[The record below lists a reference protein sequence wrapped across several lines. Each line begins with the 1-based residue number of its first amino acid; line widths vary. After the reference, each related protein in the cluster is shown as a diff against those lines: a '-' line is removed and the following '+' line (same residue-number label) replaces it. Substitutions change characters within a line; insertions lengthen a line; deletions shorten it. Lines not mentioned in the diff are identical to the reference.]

1 MYSFGNKVNTYNITG
16 TCNFS
21 RIDNSFLF
29 LNGLTNNTSKPIKVY
44 AVNYNVLRI
53 QDGMGGLMFSN

>member
-1 MYSFGNKVNTYNITG
+1 MYSFGNKVNTYSISG

-21 RIDNSFLF
+21 RIENSLLF
-29 LNGLTNNTSKPIKVY
+29 LNGFNNTTTKGMKAY

-53 QDGMGGLMFSN
+53 QNGMAGLMFSN